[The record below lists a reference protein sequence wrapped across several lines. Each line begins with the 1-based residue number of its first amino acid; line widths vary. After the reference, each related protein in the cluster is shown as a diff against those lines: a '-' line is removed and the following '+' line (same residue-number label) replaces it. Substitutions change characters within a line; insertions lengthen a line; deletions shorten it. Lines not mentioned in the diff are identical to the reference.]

1 MWFEWDAKKAEKNLK
16 KHGVSFDLAVT
27 VFNDRLHL
35 SIPDRASTQEERWI
49 TVGMAA
55 DQKTLVVVHTYK
67 EYSSGDEMVRI
78 ISARTATKKE
88 KEDYEEG
95 I

>member
-1 MWFEWDAKKAEKNLK
+1 MWFEWDAKKADKNLR

-35 SIPDRASTQEERWI
+35 SIPDLSSRQEERWI

-55 DQKTLVVVHTYK
+55 DQKTLIVVHTYA
-67 EYSSGDEMVRI
+67 EQPGDEVVRI
-78 ISARTATKKE
+78 ISARKATKKE